1 MVRQWF
7 PYNCPFAFWTRH
19 LSIGTYSSV
28 CGHAFSDFR
37 AITSNVR
44 ALPIQFW
51 TLHMMC
57 CCIFIDAFPSAVPI
71 ATLDGQCSGDLV
83 QGDVI
88 FQWLAIA
95 INTTFRAFAS
105 WTFYFNELF
114 DTVLASYPEW
124 PQLKLTGF
132 NIGNVPSDELSESEL
147 STTLLDKNNT

>member
-1 MVRQWF
+1 
-7 PYNCPFAFWTRH
+7 
-19 LSIGTYSSV
+19 
-28 CGHAFSDFR
+28 
-37 AITSNVR
+37 
-44 ALPIQFW
+44 
-51 TLHMMC
+51 
-57 CCIFIDAFPSAVPI
+57 
-71 ATLDGQCSGDLV
+71 
-83 QGDVI
+83 
-88 FQWLAIA
+88 LAIA